1 MIMNIKQK
9 KAKIKPR
16 IKVNYNIQMPGQK
29 EFICFIHCFD
39 IGYPSQNKNV

>member
-1 MIMNIKQK
+1 MMNIKQK
-9 KAKIKPR
+9 KVKIKPR

-39 IGYPSQNKNV
+39 IGYTSQNINV